1 MVRFSQICVAFAAA
15 AGTRAAPATANH
27 GPLTLFTELKQ
38 QPSMWKSEGAADK
51 GAMITAQIG
60 LKQSNIPGLQAKLLD
75 ISNPENPNYGKWLSQ
90 EEIAAF
96 TAPAAGNVEAVKAWL
111 AANDIMETTQPTNE
125 QAAGLPKRFWLTL
138 HSWIEFTVPIHQ
150 METLLDAEYQWF
162 AHITSD
168 IKVPRTTK
176 YSIPQGLH
184 SVIDM
189 ITPTTAFYNN
199 MGAHAQEIQMSA
211 NTIHSRASGC
221 KGDGS
226 IQPSCINSIYNV
238 DYISN
243 GSQLVGTT
251 GLLGIGANHEDYA
264 SFGQAYVPGLK
275 DFQDVTV
282 GNGPNS
288 GNGSALEGNLDTQHM
303 GGISHPNPSVYIS
316 AGPIGG
322 DAKSFNDAIS
332 NIASYL
338 SSTSN
343 PPSVVS
349 TSCKSASATVPYSR
363 STENFL

>member
-1 MVRFSQICVAFAAA
+1 
-15 AGTRAAPATANH
+15 
-27 GPLTLFTELKQ
+27 
-38 QPSMWKSEGAADK
+38 
-51 GAMITAQIG
+51 
-60 LKQSNIPGLQAKLLD
+60 
-75 ISNPENPNYGKWLSQ
+75 
-90 EEIAAF
+90 
-96 TAPAAGNVEAVKAWL
+96 
-111 AANDIMETTQPTNE
+111 
-125 QAAGLPKRFWLTL
+125 
-138 HSWIEFTVPIHQ
+138 

-162 AHITSD
+162 AHTTSD

-199 MGAHAQEIQMSA
+199 MGANAQEIQMSA
-211 NTIHSRASGC
+211 NTIHGRATGC
-221 KGDGS
+221 TGDGS

-238 DYISN
+238 DYTSS

-251 GLLGIGANHEDYA
+251 GLLGIGANHQDYA

-316 AGPIGG
+316 AGPTAG

-349 TSCKSASATVPYSR
+349 TSCKSISASSPPRATLTFS
-363 STENFL
+363 